1 MKKCLK
7 CGEFKENALF
17 VLNSKEFTTCA
28 KCTIERR
35 EKALEERRRKFGNG
49 RVCPQCRELKFD
61 FEYRIVNEKS
71 PRFSTNCIECLIVNE
86 VKRKEDS
93 ARYFKYGY

>member
-1 MKKCLK
+1 MKKCIK
-7 CGEFKENALF
+7 CREFKENALF

-35 EKALEERRRKFGNG
+35 EKALEERRREFGNG

-86 VKRKEDS
+86 GKRKENS
-93 ARYFKYGY
+93 ARYFDYWY